1 MTTVLVVDDDRN
13 LLRLVAVALEA
24 EGYFVLKAQNGIE
37 ALDLLSTAS
46 QPLVVLLD
54 LQMPQLGGAG
64 VLGEVTADKK
74 LTTRNRYLLMTG
86 YSRNLPLALAN
97 LLILRPSIR
106 CLLGRNPLPCR
117 PPPPVRPHLP
127 LHLIVHL
134 GSRAT
139 VVHAAHSRLRTSAC
153 STSACSMTVWVAFS
167 SLSGG

>member
-24 EGYFVLKAQNGIE
+24 EGYVVLKAQNGIE

-54 LQMPQLGGAG
+54 LQMPQFGGAG
-64 VLGEVTADKK
+64 VLGEVTANKK

-97 LLILRPSIR
+97 LLILLRVPVLAKPFKVDQLVEMVAQSVHT
-106 CLLGRNPLPCR
+106 LP
-117 PPPPVRPHLP
+117 
-127 LHLIVHL
+127 
-134 GSRAT
+134 
-139 VVHAAHSRLRTSAC
+139 AH
-153 STSACSMTVWVAFS
+153 
-167 SLSGG
+167 

>member
-24 EGYFVLKAQNGIE
+24 EGYDVLKAQNGIE
-37 ALDLLSTAS
+37 ALNLLCTTA

-86 YSRNLPLALAN
+86 YARNLPVALAN
-97 LLILRPSIR
+97 LLILLQVPVLAKPFKVEQLVEMVAQTIHT
-106 CLLGRNPLPCR
+106 LPAR
-117 PPPPVRPHLP
+117 
-127 LHLIVHL
+127 
-134 GSRAT
+134 
-139 VVHAAHSRLRTSAC
+139 
-153 STSACSMTVWVAFS
+153 
-167 SLSGG
+167 